1 MHTYFHGWRRKAV
14 VVSLVMAYNRGLLK
28 QSDKSGY
35 MNDIWRNCC
44 ICAVWAAVLAN
55 ACGCGQQGGRNGSQF
70 RVISHFPKTIVVSN
84 WEGLENNGPARGIV
98 VVDGASGTSYG
109 TKTKL
114 PEKTVVTW
122 HVRVN
127 ADVTWTADK
136 PKKVFH
142 QEITLADIA
151 AADQG
156 GVVEFILDEN
166 GAWKVAVGVGSERVP

>member
-70 RVISHFPKTIVVSN
+70 RVISHFPKTI
-84 WEGLENNGPARGIV
+84 